1 MKELDEYRLFEVSRK
16 WKIGIAFGI
25 VFFFLL
31 MSSVF
36 FVMLCLTGLP
46 LGQSGFAKYQDAIVI
61 LGMTTAAISTFMWI
75 LCRYY
80 RHLYVYPVREES
92 NSGEYKKPTPNK
104 CLICGRHPVSRRYH
118 IRNIHQIKDG
128 EIGTHFGN
136 CGCKYCLKPIPIAM
150 GV

>member
-1 MKELDEYRLFEVSRK
+1 MKELDEHRLFEGSRK

-61 LGMTTAAISTFMWI
+61 LGMTTAAN
-75 LCRYY
+75 
-80 RHLYVYPVREES
+80 S
-92 NSGEYKKPTPNK
+92 NQDEHPSKQQYQRFLPFPDRFSIQIATP
-104 CLICGRHPVSRRYH
+104 
-118 IRNIHQIKDG
+118 KDNSH
-128 EIGTHFGN
+128 EGN
-136 CGCKYCLKPIPIAM
+136 TTT
-150 GV
+150 